1 MPLSLSVAVEP
12 LGYLLLIGLIF
23 APLERLF
30 PAHEQRR
37 SLKMD
42 LAFGTLGAMLVA
54 LVLPLVAGYSL
65 GSLWHHSIVNLDR
78 TLYPQGWAGHV
89 AMIALGIVIFELVGY
104 LYHRAAH
111 TNPILWRLHRVH
123 HSAQNMDWL
132 ASFRQ
137 HPLEIVVMTVVQNAP
152 LVLLGL
158 SLGDHALVL
167 LFIKANTV
175 FVHSNLQ
182 IPDGP
187 WSRAFAMPHFHHAH
201 HRFGDAK
208 MSVVNYAAMFPWI
221 DKLFGTYSAERS
233 RDFGLSEKTPKS
245 FWRALLL
252 ARE

>member
-1 MPLSLSVAVEP
+1 MSFDFSFAVEP
-12 LGYLLLIGLIF
+12 LGYFILIGLLF

-30 PAHEQRR
+30 PAHERR
-37 SLKMD
+37 GSLRMD
-42 LAFGTLGAMLVA
+42 LAFGTIGAMLVA

-65 GSLWHHSIVNLDR
+65 GSLWHYSIVNLDR
-78 TLYPQGWAGHV
+78 MLYPHGHAGHI
-89 AMIALGIVIFELVGY
+89 AMIALGIVIFELIGY

-111 TNPILWRLHRVH
+111 VNPILWRLHRVH
-123 HSAQNMDWL
+123 HSAETMDWL

-137 HPLEIVVMTVVQNAP
+137 HPLEIVLMTVLQNAP

-158 SLGDHALVL
+158 PLGDHALVL

-175 FVHSNLQ
+175 FVHSNLE
-182 IPDGP
+182 IPEGL
-187 WSRAFAMPHFHHAH
+187 WSRVFAMPHFHHAH

-221 DKLFGTYSAERS
+221 DKLFGTYSTDRS
-233 RDFGLSEKTPKS
+233 GKFGLEEKTPTS

-252 ARE
+252 TRQ